1 MTPRQPAE
9 SDAIDAMLQV
19 WGRELPGL
27 DLETEGIVERIYALQ
42 RHLKRTASETLDA
55 HGLSFGDWRLLGQLR
70 YTGAP
75 YHGKPGKLA
84 EAVGLS
90 SGAMTNRLD
99 QLERRDL
106 IRRLPDPDDRRGVIV
121 ELTEAGQHLWES
133 SVEAQA
139 EKEALVASAL
149 DDDEKRE
156 LNELLRRLMLAF
168 LEHHSPR
175 TAGHAVGAEH
185 TES

>member
-1 MTPRQPAE
+1 VPARE
-9 SDAIDAMLQV
+9 PTEPDAIDAMLRV
-19 WGRELPGL
+19 WERELPGL

-42 RHLKRTASETLDA
+42 RRLKLTATETLDA
-55 HGLSFGDWRLLGQLR
+55 HGLSFGEWRLMGYLR

-84 EAVGLS
+84 EALGLS

-121 ELTEAGQHLWES
+121 ELTEAGCRLWES

-149 DDDEKRE
+149 DESEKRE
-156 LNELLRRLMLAF
+156 LNELLRRLMNAF
-168 LEHHSPR
+168 
-175 TAGHAVGAEH
+175 AEH
-185 TES
+185 RAQSAPGKEHEGLEP